1 MDKIKITN
9 LEIFA
14 RHGVMPEETTLG
26 QKFII
31 SAELMLSTERAGATD
46 NLDDSVNYALVCD
59 CIKSYNENNTKKL
72 IEAAAEGTAESILLS
87 FPTVRAVKLEIK
99 KPNPPIHLHFDS
111 VAVEIE
117 RKWSRAFVAFG
128 SNLGDKATHIGNAMN
143 EIKSNKKCR
152 IKKISSI
159 IETKPY
165 GGVEQDNFLNGV
177 MEIETLYSPYA
188 LLDFLHTIEDNAG
201 RTREIHWGPRTLDL
215 DILFYDGFISDD
227 PRLTVPHPD
236 LHNRNFVVL
245 PMCEIAPSYVHPVF
259 KQKMSDLKANI

>member
-31 SAELMLSTERAGATD
+31 SAELMLSTERAGITD
-46 NLDDSVNYALVCD
+46 NLDESVNYASVCD
-59 CIKSYNENNTKKL
+59 CIKNYNENNTKKL
-72 IEAAAEGTAESILLS
+72 IEAAAEGTAENILLS
-87 FPTVRAVKLEIK
+87 FPTVRGVKVEIK

-117 RKWSRAFVAFG
+117 RKWNRAFIAFG
-128 SNLGDKATHIGNAMN
+128 SNLGDKAAYIGNAMN

-188 LLDFLHTIEDNAG
+188 LLDFLHTLEEQAC
-201 RTREIHWGPRTLDL
+201 RKREIHWGPRTLDL

-227 PRLTVPHPD
+227 PILTVPHPD
-236 LHNRNFVVL
+236 LHNRDFVIL
-245 PMCEIAPSYVHPVF
+245 PMCEIAPNYIHPILN
-259 KQKMSDLKANI
+259 QKMSDLKANT